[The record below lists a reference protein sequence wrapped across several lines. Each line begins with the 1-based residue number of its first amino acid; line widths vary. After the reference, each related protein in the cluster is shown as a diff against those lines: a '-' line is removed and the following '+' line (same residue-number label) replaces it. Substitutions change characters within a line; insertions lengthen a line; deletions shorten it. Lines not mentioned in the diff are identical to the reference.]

1 MHIYQPV
8 SLLRSDVYCSILIL
22 FENYHTTNNYCST
35 LQEKIMGETL
45 EENWVC
51 ESLVD
56 EGRDE
61 QVLGKTT
68 SLNNNKNNKKRSA
81 KRPPNDQQNKKPKK
95 ERGLRSFATSEDQG
109 MLSTTE
115 NTLSGAFWAHY
126 IKAMGNDL
134 TELQKSNLL
143 KLNKNCFVTCRNEA
157 GWKDCGIIIKAGL
170 PNWKTKMST
179 EKLEKQSPRV
189 IVICGSANRAIKL
202 IKEIRVSIQ
211 NQFFV
216 AKFFSR
222 HIKLKQNVE
231 MLTENDGKNVP
242 IIVGTP
248 GRVYKLLDE
257 NNLLLS
263 GTDLLIVDMSRDC
276 MLNLPQI

>member
-1 MHIYQPV
+1 
-8 SLLRSDVYCSILIL
+8 
-22 FENYHTTNNYCST
+22 
-35 LQEKIMGETL
+35 MGETL
-45 EENWVC
+45 EENWIC

-56 EGRDE
+56 EGYDE
-61 QVLGKTT
+61 QVVGKTT
-68 SLNNNKNNKKRSA
+68 SLHNNKNNQKKKRSA
-81 KRPPNDQQNKKPKK
+81 KRPANDQQKKKPKK

-115 NTLSGAFWAHY
+115 NKLSGAFWTHY
-126 IKAMGNDL
+126 IKAMGSNL
-134 TELQKSNLL
+134 TKLQQSNLL

-170 PNWKTKMST
+170 SNWKAKMSA
-179 EKLEKQSPRV
+179 EKLKKQSPRV
-189 IVICGSANRAIKL
+189 IVICGSANRAVKL
-202 IKEIRVSIQ
+202 IKEIRVSVQ

-231 MLTENDGKNVP
+231 MLTENNGKNVP
-242 IIVGTP
+242 VIVGTP

-257 NNLLLS
+257 KNLLLN

-276 MLNLPQI
+276 MLNLPQILLFFSSSLS

>member
-1 MHIYQPV
+1 
-8 SLLRSDVYCSILIL
+8 
-22 FENYHTTNNYCST
+22 
-35 LQEKIMGETL
+35 MGETL
-45 EENWVC
+45 EENWIH
-51 ESLVD
+51 EPFADEEHNEQSVD
-56 EGRDE
+56 
-61 QVLGKTT
+61 KTT
-68 SLNNNKNNKKRSA
+68 SFSDYKNIKSKKRSA
-81 KRPPNDQQNKKPKK
+81 KGPAKEFQNKKPKK

-109 MLSTTE
+109 MLSTVE
-115 NTLSGAFWAHY
+115 NKLSDAFWAHY

-134 TELQKSNLL
+134 TKLQKSNLL
-143 KLNKNCFVTCRNEA
+143 ALNKNCFVTCRSEA

-170 PNWKTKMST
+170 PNWKIKLST

-211 NQFFV
+211 NKFFV

-231 MLTENDGKNVP
+231 MLKENDGKNVP

-248 GRVYKLLDE
+248 GRVYKLLDAK
-257 NNLLLS
+257 NLLLT
-263 GTDLLIVDMSRDC
+263 GTDLLILDMSRDC
-276 MLNLPQI
+276 MLNLSKFILPFLS